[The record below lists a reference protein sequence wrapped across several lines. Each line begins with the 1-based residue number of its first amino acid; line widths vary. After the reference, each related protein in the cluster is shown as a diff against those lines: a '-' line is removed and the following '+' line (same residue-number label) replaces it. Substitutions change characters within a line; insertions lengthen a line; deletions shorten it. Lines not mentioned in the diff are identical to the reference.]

1 MQRGDCFRA
10 IIVRKCRSHAM
21 CEGVF
26 PVRSVGWRSAGRL
39 AGVLMSTWVGL
50 VLANDTPLAPTAS
63 APVPPAASAVV
74 PASVPVAPTPPPF
87 FPPALTLPE
96 DDPNAP
102 IEEVR
107 ITAPEP
113 RYVAPTR
120 RDRIGRIWAPVY
132 INGQGPFRLVL
143 DTGSSHAAVNSSVAA
158 ALGIPLTD
166 KNVVL
171 LRGVTGSRIVPTIT
185 VDSLI
190 VGDLQFRPARLPIVV
205 DALGGADG
213 VLGTDGMEDKRI
225 FIDFR
230 HDRITIF
237 RSRGERAP
245 AGFVTIPVKIVQ
257 GLLVAPVRVG
267 NLKATAIIDT
277 GGQASLAN
285 EAFRLAISRRISPK
299 DVMSDAITGATLD
312 VQYGNRMIT
321 PPIQIG
327 DVVIQ
332 EARVTT
338 GDLHIFQ
345 HWEMIKDPVML
356 IGMDVLGLFDTIIID
371 YKRRELQVRTRYTTP
386 HPFGDSSR
394 LSR

>member
-1 MQRGDCFRA
+1 MLRRSQIHHFRTWA
-10 IIVRKCRSHAM
+10 HFQGHNQGAVPVTCLR
-21 CEGVF
+21 EGVQ
-26 PVRSVGWRSAGRL
+26 VGCRFAAIVMSMWAGL
-39 AGVLMSTWVGL
+39 A
-50 VLANDTPLAPTAS
+50 LAEEAP
-63 APVPPAASAVV
+63 
-74 PASVPVAPTPPPF
+74 SVPFVGGIPIPVI
-87 FPPALTLPE
+87 
-96 DDPNAP
+96 DDPYAP
-102 IEEVR
+102 IEEVV
-107 ITAPEP
+107 IQAPEP

-132 INGQGPFRLVL
+132 INNQGPFRLVL
-143 DTGSSHAAVNSSVAA
+143 DTGSSHAAVNASVAA

-166 KNVVL
+166 KNQVL
-171 LRGVTGSRIVPTIT
+171 LRGVTGSRVVSTIT

-230 HDRITIF
+230 KDRITIF

-245 AGFVTIPVKIVQ
+245 AGFRTIPVKIVQ
-257 GLLVAPVRVG
+257 GLLTTPVRVG
-267 NLKATAIIDT
+267 NVRAMAIIDT

-285 EAFRLAISRRISPK
+285 EAFRVAIARRIAPK
-299 DVMSDAITGATLD
+299 DVLSDLITGATLD
-312 VQYGNRMIT
+312 TQLGSRMVT

-327 DVVIQ
+327 DVMIRQVS
-332 EARVTT
+332 VTT

-345 HWEMIKDPVML
+345 HWEMVKDPVML

-371 YKRRELQVRTRYTTP
+371 YKRRELQVRMRNEYADDGR
-386 HPFGDSSR
+386 FRSR
-394 LSR
+394 LNP